1 MAGLGTGAQQ
11 AALQG
16 AQAQIGAGTLQQQT
30 EQAGKQA
37 LYNQFLQQQ
46 GYPFQVAQFLANI
59 AYGAPYPT
67 TTTTTQPVGF
77 LGALSDRRAK
87 KDIKRVGKT
96 DDGMPIYKF
105 KYKGDSSG
113 LTHMGLMA
121 QDVEKEKP
129 EAVGLAGGYKTV
141 DYDRATKFYGG
152 GVGDSMGGAVLEPG
166 AFADGGLA
174 DIIALQKAM
183 YGGPGGSGATG
194 LGAGGPYGAN
204 LAPIQRASAP
214 SAGAIPR
221 LPPSVLQEL
230 GQTAD
235 LGEKLDDAG
244 ARPRSRQSLVQFEN
258 LADLPLDRVQ
268 EFCRQFP
275 EEEFYVS
282 VHAAEDAVRRH
293 SMFNLI
299 HPRSGLKVDVIV
311 PVPTVPLDV
320 PSPTCSTP
328 SLTVVPPLHLLFGFT
343 RVTVPLPI
351 FVISDALPKVA
362 IDFSTTMLPLPPSA
376 CATASISS
384 PPTSGSSSATI
395 SPPSPAP
402 ARSSALPWPRNS
414 ATYPARY
421 G

>member
-1 MAGLGTGAQQ
+1 MCSSDLLQTAQQQQGLALSAEQANRAARAATAQQLAGLGAGAQQ
-11 AALQG
+11 AAQAG
-16 AQAQIGAGTLQQQT
+16 AQGVIGAGTLGQQT
-30 EQAGKQA
+30 QQAYYNA
-37 LYNQFLQQQ
+37 LLQQFQ
-46 GYPFQVAQFLANI
+46 QERGYPFQVAQFLANI

-204 LAPIQRASAP
+204 LTPIQRASMP

-221 LPPSVLQEL
+221 LPPSALQEL

-235 LGEKLDDAG
+235 LGEKLLG
-244 ARPRSRQSLVQFEN
+244 KK
-258 LADLPLDRVQ
+258 
-268 EFCRQFP
+268 
-275 EEEFYVS
+275 
-282 VHAAEDAVRRH
+282 
-293 SMFNLI
+293 
-299 HPRSGLKVDVIV
+299 G
-311 PVPTVPLDV
+311 
-320 PSPTCSTP
+320 
-328 SLTVVPPLHLLFGFT
+328 LFGEEGIGAKLWDKSKDIYKKF
-343 RVTVPLPI
+343 
-351 FVISDALPKVA
+351 SDKKIGRAHV
-362 IDFSTTMLPLPPSA
+362 
-376 CATASISS
+376 
-384 PPTSGSSSATI
+384 
-395 SPPSPAP
+395 
-402 ARSSALPWPRNS
+402 
-414 ATYPARY
+414 
-421 G
+421 